1 MFLFPFEDVHR
12 NHESFTI
19 NFRSSPVTID
29 YTSCLAATFVS
40 KKGAKT
46 VRIKTTL
53 VEKKGF
59 TVALVA
65 MADGS
70 KLPVVIIFKE
80 HGRVLG
86 E

>member
-1 MFLFPFEDVHR
+1 MLFAAMQPTSRLQAAPSQGVYE
-12 NHESFTI
+12 TK
-19 NFRSSPVTID
+19 
-29 YTSCLAATFVS
+29 YTDMHNTETGSDVS